1 MRKQRRRIG
10 GWIALLAAVP
20 AQACGTGEG
29 PVADATEEGMGRP
42 SSALADAP
50 RPGLTAEVLGNTVYL
65 MDLVEEGAVPL
76 VNGRFQDT
84 ARRVQTVMLA
94 TYATGDL
101 DGDGWLDAAVVLAT
115 STGGSGTFG
124 HLAAV
129 LNRDGEPANVA
140 SLFLGDRLKVEQ
152 VAIEGGDI
160 LLALIVHGP
169 SDPMCCPSVPAERR
183 YRLSGDELIEVQE

>member
-1 MRKQRRRIG
+1 MRKQRRRFG

-20 AQACGTGEG
+20 AQACGTREG
-29 PVADATEEGMGRP
+29 PVADATEEGMGGA

-65 MDLVEEGAVPL
+65 MDLVDEGAVPL
-76 VNGRFQDT
+76 VNGRFRDT
-84 ARRVQTVMLA
+84 ARRVEVMLG

-101 DGDGWLDAAVVLAT
+101 DGDGWSDAAVVLAT
-115 STGGSGTFG
+115 STGGSGVFG
-124 HLAAV
+124 HLSAV

-160 LLALIVHGP
+160 LLALIVQGP